1 MMGIK
6 DEVLPALRKRFDN
19 SLITEMNEGDV
30 DFTIFNRGMS
40 KIKRDSHI
48 TCVPLIR
55 SYLLK

>member
-30 DFTIFNRGMS
+30 DFTIF
-40 KIKRDSHI
+40 IEE
-48 TCVPLIR
+48 
-55 SYLLK
+55 